1 MINCNDF
8 MDKYYPT
15 ANASRQNDITRFLDS
30 LSELTESTP
39 LPDALKNKSTLCR
52 VFYLQKTGNISRSH
66 YQKVKEYLLNLF
78 DYMGIN
84 SVVPTREE
92 VIESQDTICYFRGI
106 NELLHFIDSVGEQK
120 IDSYNPTTDLIRVKS
135 VCVLGWIGLT
145 PVEISNLKK
154 SDLVPIDLN
163 GYKISG
169 SKGTYEVYGEPFA
182 ALYYLS
188 SLEEY
193 NSLPVGGSRGR
204 KIVLKSDSE
213 YLFRAQD
220 VECKKLNE
228 LQIVQVLSRFNMS
241 IPGKTP
247 IVFRNLHKNALFLEI
262 YNDKSNKNLI
272 SKITDIIGCT
282 YNVAL
287 SYREQYQKFAEA
299 MDSNKI

>member
-1 MINCNDF
+1 MINYNDF
-8 MDKYYPT
+8 TDKYYPS
-15 ANASRQNDITRFLDS
+15 ANVSRHNDISRFLDS
-30 LSELTESTP
+30 LVVLVGTTSLT
-39 LPDALKNKSTLCR
+39 DALKDKSILCR
-52 VFYLQKTGNISRSH
+52 VFFLQKTGNISRSH

-92 VIESQDTICYFRGI
+92 VIKSQDAICYFRGI
-106 NELLHFIDSVGEQK
+106 NELLHFIDSIGEQK
-120 IDSYNPTTDLIRVKS
+120 IDSYNQTTDLIRVKS

-154 SDLVPIDLN
+154 RDLELIDLN

-182 ALYYLS
+182 ALYYLT

-213 YLFRAQD
+213 YLFRTQIA
-220 VECKKLNE
+220 ECEKLNE
-228 LQIVQVLSRFNMS
+228 LQIVQILRRFNMS
-241 IPGKTP
+241 IPSKTS

-262 YNDKSNKNLI
+262 YNDQSDKNLI

-287 SYREQYQKFAEA
+287 SYKEQYLKFARA
-299 MDSNKI
+299 MDNNKI